1 MLCPELL
8 IIFYDAHENNDGD
21 DDDNDNN
28 NRDREIKLY
37 SFLVKQES
45 MWHHLHI
52 LIIGHFNSYELRSSK
67 FAVQVNWKV

>member
-28 NRDREIKLY
+28 NRDRDNKAVFIPSKTRKHVA
-37 SFLVKQES
+37 SFAYPNNRT
-45 MWHHLHI
+45 
-52 LIIGHFNSYELRSSK
+52 F
-67 FAVQVNWKV
+67 